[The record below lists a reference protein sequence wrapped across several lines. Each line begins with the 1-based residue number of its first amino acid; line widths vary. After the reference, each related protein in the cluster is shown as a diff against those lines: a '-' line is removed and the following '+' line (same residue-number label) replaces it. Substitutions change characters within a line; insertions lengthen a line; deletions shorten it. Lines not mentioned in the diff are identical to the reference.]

1 MLLKFL
7 ARITTTATSED
18 LVGCRHVCSFHNLV
32 GTPVYVG
39 QNMPPLVG
47 IGLRWLSKRGGD
59 QSPCPHAHGHAW
71 ADLEGCHTVPQLAR
85 WATVTAAGYRWY
97 GSGGGAAHSSWR
109 RRSKAAKIMQASFIV
124 LITHICPSCLASDCL
139 ILCNFYGHG
148 QEISPMQSP
157 FIDVPR

>member
-32 GTPVYVG
+32 GTPVYGG
-39 QNMPPLVG
+39 QNMHPLVG
-47 IGLRWLSKRGGD
+47 IGLRWLSKLGGD

-97 GSGGGAAHSSWR
+97 GSGGAAHSSRRR